1 MMVSYVKTNVLSS
14 AEHNKVAH
22 VSRKIKLNSCKD
34 LRNTGKVQF
43 SATQKKKKIL
53 IFKYIHFGFKVINPS
68 PCRKIHTEKEIH
80 SAKET
85 KLIHAQN
92 SEYCKME
99 TLPRSP

>member
-43 SATQKKKKIL
+43 SATQKKK
-53 IFKYIHFGFKVINPS
+53 IN
-68 PCRKIHTEKEIH
+68 
-80 SAKET
+80 
-85 KLIHAQN
+85 LN
-92 SEYCKME
+92 F
-99 TLPRSP
+99 